1 MIKQGRWSLMGQ
13 EAIMRRKMISAIIF
27 AIVMTIGMLVFIGL
41 YIDERNLVQEK
52 YREQYS
58 TALGNVT
65 EDIDS
70 YIKAEGDKDMRY
82 TRIVCDMSTADSFAF
97 LIDNFTDRQKT
108 VNELYTCLLKYPEQ
122 MTGKLEDVKE
132 AVADMQQGLDKGYDK
147 ADEIIDS
154 VNKKGN

>member
-1 MIKQGRWSLMGQ
+1 MDQQ
-13 EAIMRRKMISAIIF
+13 AIMKGKMISAIIF

-97 LIDNFTDRQKT
+97 LIDN
-108 VNELYTCLLKYPEQ
+108 LL
-122 MTGKLEDVKE
+122 
-132 AVADMQQGLDKGYDK
+132 
-147 ADEIIDS
+147 
-154 VNKKGN
+154 